1 MVNVE
6 TSLKEAMT
14 SIEGSVGPRW
24 STTRLA
30 WLSARSEVVK
40 ASI

>member
-14 SIEGSVGPRW
+14 SIDGTVGVALVDY
-24 STTRLA
+24 T
-30 WLSARSEVVK
+30 SAMPLV
-40 ASI
+40 